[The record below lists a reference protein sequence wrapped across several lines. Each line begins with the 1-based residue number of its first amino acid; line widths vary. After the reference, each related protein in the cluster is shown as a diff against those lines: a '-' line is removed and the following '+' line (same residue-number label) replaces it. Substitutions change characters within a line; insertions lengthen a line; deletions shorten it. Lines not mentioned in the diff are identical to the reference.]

1 MTMFATFQ
9 CLECEHFWREPAP
22 GNSWEVAITVAAV
35 AVCPLCGA
43 RMREGNV
50 EWLSHKEGNF
60 AVLGSTPHAFAS
72 PK

>member
-22 GNSWEVAITVAAV
+22 GDTWEMAIKVAAV

-43 RMREGNV
+43 QMREGNV
-50 EWLSHKEGNF
+50 ELLSHSEGNF
-60 AVLGSTPHAFAS
+60 AVLGSTPHLFAS